1 MVGFVHHSDHA
12 DHAEQ
17 QESVSGSV
25 SRTRRRTRRRRR
37 GDVEVGTVSEQ
48 EELPFFS
55 STHSLTDPEECMTV
69 FPAWAGLRW

>member
-25 SRTRRRTRRRRR
+25 SRTRQRRR

-55 STHSLTDPEECMTV
+55 STRSLTDPEECMTV
-69 FPAWAGLRW
+69 SPGWAGLRR